1 MISPKATSSPV
12 WRWPGVPLLFAGIF
26 SWGMPWISPAENSKF
41 PAAISQKAIE
51 LGFAPYIQWPADL
64 DPERFYP
71 VSKVRPGMKGVGKT
85 VFEGIHTEE
94 FQFVVLGVMHNF
106 FADSDVV
113 WIRLDSPRLREIGV
127 VAGMSGSPVYIDG
140 KMMGAI
146 AYGYS
151 FLREPIAGI
160 TPIEQM
166 IRVLSVTTD
175 QPHPPETGAIASN
188 WEDAR
193 NAFQRDRLPET
204 LRITPDSAREMGL
217 PGAEAIPAEGM
228 LLEPLGCPITI
239 SSSSPFVRE
248 QAHKLLSPA
257 GLRLYFGGGRNGVGA
272 ASAASGASTLDRA
285 ERSNREIYPEKPPLV
300 DGAAL
305 GVSLMRGALDISGIG
320 TVTLV
325 HGDRLVAFGHP
336 MFGEGAVDVPMSSA
350 VIFGIMPSIARPFKI
365 GEPYEEIGSVRQDRM
380 PAIGGV
386 LNYKTPMMPMRVDL
400 HVPAMGE
407 SRVFEYEIL
416 PDRYFGPILAFIG
429 WLEAVSSAD
438 AMGGPVLVE
447 SRLRIHIGGGRV
459 LERKELLSGDFY
471 PVFLAAY
478 PLINYL
484 GNLFNNP
491 YQRVRVEKIEIEA
504 TLRQRTDLAVVTE
517 ARLDRNAYRPGE
529 TANLRVWIQRWLGEI
544 SEITLPIAIPAD
556 LEEGS
561 YSLTLLDGP
570 GRERFEYQLRPYLAR
585 PLNLSQMIDGMEVA
599 YPSNALYVTLSRPE
613 TGLALRGQ
621 AMPGLPDSVLSAMRD
636 SVPSHQSVALS
647 TRLLLEIRRQFPYEI
662 GGTRSMRLQVDRRA
676 GVR

>member
-1 MISPKATSSPV
+1 MIAPQTTPSPAL
-12 WRWPGVPLLFAGIF
+12 RLPGVPLLLAVLLALAVFG
-26 SWGMPWISPAENSKF
+26 ISPAESTSA
-41 PAAISQKAIE
+41 PAAISPKAIE

-113 WIRLDSPRLREIGV
+113 WVRLESPRLREIGV

-140 KMMGAI
+140 KMLGAV

-166 IRVLSVTTD
+166 IRVLAVTND
-175 QPHPPETGAIASN
+175 EPHPPETGAIASN

-193 NAFQRDRLPET
+193 NAFQRNRLPET
-204 LRITPDSAREMGL
+204 LRITPDSARELGL
-217 PGAEAIPAEGM
+217 PGMEAFPAEGM
-228 LLEPLGCPITI
+228 LIEPLACPLTI

-248 QAHKLLSPA
+248 QAQKLLSPA
-257 GLRLYFGGGRNGVGA
+257 GMRLFFGGARHA
-272 ASAASGASTLDRA
+272 AAPATSSGASTLDRA
-285 ERSNREIYPEKPPLV
+285 TRANREIYPEKPPIV

-305 GVSLMRGALDISGIG
+305 GVTLMRGALDISGIG

-325 HGDRLVAFGHP
+325 HGNRLVAFGHP
-336 MFGEGAVDVPMSSA
+336 MFGEGAVDVPMTSA
-350 VIFGIMPSIARPFKI
+350 VMFGIMPSIARPFKI
-365 GEPYEEIGSVRQDRM
+365 GEPYEEIGSVRQDRS
-380 PAIGGV
+380 PAIGGSM
-386 LNYKTPMMPMRVDL
+386 NFKTPMMPMRIDL

-438 AMGGPVLVE
+438 AMGGPVTLE
-447 SRLRIHIGGGRV
+447 SRLRIHVGGGRV

-471 PVFLAAY
+471 PLFLAAY
-478 PLINYL
+478 PLINYI
-484 GNLFNNP
+484 GDLFNNP

-504 TLRQRTDLAVVTE
+504 TLRQRTDLGVVMD

-529 TANLRVWIQRWLGEI
+529 TANLRVWIQRWLGET
-544 SEITLPIAIPAD
+544 SEITIPVAIPAE

-561 YSLTLLDGP
+561 YSLALLDGP
-570 GRERFEYQLRPYLAR
+570 GREQFEYQLRPYLAR
-585 PLNLSQMIDGMEVA
+585 PLNLNQMIDGMEVA
-599 YPSNALYVTLSRPE
+599 YPSNALYLVLSRPE
-613 TGLALRGQ
+613 SGLALRGQ
-621 AMPGLPDSVLSAMRD
+621 SMPGLPDSVLSAMRD
-636 SVPSHQSVALS
+636 SMPAHQSVPLS
-647 TRLLLEIRRQFPYEI
+647 TRLLLETRQQLPYEI
-662 GGTRSMRLQVDRRA
+662 GGSRSMRLQVDRRA